1 MGRDDSGDGP
11 ERMGWSD
18 LIGHTLGDGRY
29 EILEELGRGG
39 SGRVYRAH
47 DRQEDRDVAIK
58 VIPND
63 AEDRQGFI
71 RRFEREAQTIAQLH
85 HPNIVA
91 VYDRGKTDELVY
103 LVLQYVSGGTLRQR
117 LGKPLPPAEAAGAII
132 QMAHALH
139 HAHEQGVV
147 HRDVKPSNMLV
158 DAANPRRLLLT
169 DFGTAKIT
177 GMRGLTK
184 SGTTIGTPE
193 YMAPEQAEGHEVDP
207 RADVYALGCVLYE
220 ALAGK
225 PPFTGNTPVSV
236 LYQQV
241 HARPAYVRGF
251 NSEVSPALAQVVQQA
266 LAKRP
271 DERFETA
278 LDLARALYPF
288 TEGREVFFGPGSWPP
303 EDAAGEGERPSD
315 PAGHR
320 WGAEGL
326 DAIFPD
332 DPEARMGRLA
342 ALAQAPTDP
351 LLPSAG
357 GVPHQSGGSALTER
371 PTLPPNMPSLAVPI
385 EERRTQPP
393 VRRRK
398 PTTIPVAPLRLP
410 AKPTRP
416 LELPLTPDGKL
427 DLEALMAQMERDAA
441 SQPPA
446 VRRPEPP
453 RQVLGPGPAGTT
465 ATLRAARGRAGTG
478 ERGARGRH
486 ATRGGGGGGGASLK
500 LVWTVAAVAA
510 VLILSLTVW
519 VGVSAS
525 GLAFVTTPRHAAT
538 PTVRATQ
545 TATSQPTATNTPAP
559 SPTATPD
566 VQKQLDA
573 AAAASFRAVTLTS
586 FADNSCAPAD
596 SRTSFA
602 PPATVY
608 VNLCASGNVAPGPVT
623 VTLRQNG
630 QALATMAQNVYLS
643 PGASYYFF
651 RYGLHTGSYDMLVTM
666 TLQGKTATAR
676 DIAFTVG

>member
-1 MGRDDSGDGP
+1 
-11 ERMGWSD
+11 MGWSD
-18 LIGHTLGDGRY
+18 LIGHTLGDDGRY

-39 SGRVYRAH
+39 SGRVYRAR
-47 DRQEDRDVAIK
+47 DRREGRDVAIK

-103 LVLQYVSGGTLRQR
+103 LVLQYVSGGTLRAR

-158 DAANPRRLLLT
+158 DADNPRRLLLT

-193 YMAPEQAEGHEVDP
+193 YMAPEQAEGLEVDR

-251 NSEVSPALAQVVQQA
+251 NGETPPALAQVVQQA

-271 DERFETA
+271 DERFDTA

-288 TEGREVFFGPGSWPP
+288 TEGRDVFFSSWPP
-303 EDAAGEGERPSD
+303 ADDTETGAGERPSD
-315 PAGHR
+315 SAGHR

-332 DPEARMGRLA
+332 DPEARMGRRA

-351 LLPSAG
+351 LLPSATG
-357 GVPHQSGGSALTER
+357 LPGQNGDALTER
-371 PTLPPNMPSLAVPI
+371 PTPPPDNPSLAVPI
-385 EERRTQPP
+385 SERRTQPP

-410 AKPTRP
+410 AKPTQP
-416 LELPLTPDGKL
+416 LDLPIGPDGKL
-427 DLEALMAQMERDAA
+427 DMEALRTRMEREPGGGT
-441 SQPPA
+441 QLPTR
-446 VRRPEPP
+446 RRPEPP
-453 RQVLGPGPAGTT
+453 RQALGPGPAGSTGG
-465 ATLRAARGRAGTG
+465 RRGAAGLGAQGGRDSRGR
-478 ERGARGRH
+478 RRGR
-486 ATRGGGGGGGASLK
+486 RGSGPSLR
-500 LVWTVAAVAA
+500 LLWAAAALAA

-538 PTVRATQ
+538 ATPTASA
-545 TATSQPTATNTPAP
+545 TATSLPTATNTPKAN
-559 SPTATPD
+559 PTATPN

-573 AAAASFRAVTLTS
+573 QAAASFRAITLTG
-586 FADNSCAPAD
+586 FADNSCAPGD
-596 SRTSFA
+596 QRTSFGA
-602 PPATVY
+602 PATVY
-608 VNLCASGNVAPGPVT
+608 INLCASGNVAPGPVT
-623 VTLRQNG
+623 VMLRQNG
-630 QALATMAQNVYLS
+630 QAFAPMAQNVYLS

-651 RYGLHTGSYDMLVTM
+651 RYGLHAGSFDILVTM
-666 TLQGKTATAR
+666 TLQGKTATAK
-676 DIAFTVG
+676 DLAFTVG